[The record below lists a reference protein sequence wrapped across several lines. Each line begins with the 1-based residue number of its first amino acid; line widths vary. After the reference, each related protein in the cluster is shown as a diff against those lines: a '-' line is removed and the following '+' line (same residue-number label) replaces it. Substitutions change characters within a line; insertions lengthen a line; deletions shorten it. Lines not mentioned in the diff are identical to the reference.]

1 MNFINAKELTQY
13 YGANLVLDH
22 IHFEINEGDKV
33 GLIGS
38 NGSGKT
44 TLMRLL
50 AGRLVP
56 DEGQLMIKKQ
66 TKIGYV
72 AQIPTVEAHCT
83 VLDVL
88 TLGLKDLNEC
98 QNQMSELERMM
109 GDPAYA
115 GNEEELDRLLKKYAS
130 LQERFEREGG
140 YEMEA
145 SIDQV
150 ASGLGISKE
159 AYSLPFQS
167 LSGGEQTR
175 VVLASQLIV
184 KPELLLLD
192 EPTNHLDLTRTEWL
206 ESFLRDYTGTC
217 VIISHDR
224 YFLDRVITKTMELED
239 GQAFMSTGGYTVYMK
254 EKEERL
260 LQQFNAYQEQQKKI
274 KKMKETIRQLEE
286 WGRNGDNEKFFKR
299 AASMRRALERME
311 RIKRPI
317 LERRQAEFD
326 LDIQDRSGRRALVFE
341 QLQKSYGT
349 DCVLKEASGLLEY
362 GDKIALLGHNGSGKT
377 TLFKLL
383 LGKEKPDAGF
393 MEWGSRVEIGYLAQQ
408 EEPSNPKET
417 MLDFFKKN
425 ACVEE
430 GEARGLLARYL
441 FYGPAVFRTVG
452 QLSGGEWT
460 RLRLAL
466 LMHHKPNLLLL
477 DEPTNHLDIAS
488 REALEEALSDY
499 TGTILAISHDRYFV
513 NKLAERIWELQDGRL
528 SVYQGNYDDYRE
540 KKMEKLIKETET
552 STRSKQQYSDRLR
565 GGATRQLEQRANHR
579 DAERNKIEHV
589 ASDDSPERSRSRKNT
604 KGDGRSA
611 AIKLQRLEQDI
622 AELEAKIQELDLQ
635 MEAKS
640 VQIAAPDQ
648 LNTLEQQWTEREAL
662 VQRRDL
668 LLAEWLELS

>member
-98 QNQMSELERMM
+98 RNQMSELERMM

-286 WGRNGDNEKFFKR
+286 WGQNGDNEKFFKR